1 MFHKSRPL
9 IDFAFFPEYVYLTPM
24 TRNVIKV
31 CSLSL
36 KKGLGAA
43 WSILI
48 IMIPVSFV
56 MTLLQYTGFLEHLT
70 WILEPFMSIFSLP
83 AEASMAL
90 IMGALINIYAG
101 IAVMGTMSLDLWSI
115 NIIAVMMLIC
125 HNLIV
130 ESAVQSKTGVSGLK
144 MTAFRIVAA
153 FSMGLCLTFLL
164 PETLKSQQWAMG
176 TVVNAQTLTFLEMLM
191 VWAVQTSL
199 LTFKVILIVL
209 GLTVMMDLM
218 RYYRL
223 FTPVVSLLRPFT
235 QINGLPYTSAFMWMA
250 GIVFGLAYGSGILI
264 AESKAGHLD
273 QDALTRLNLSLG
285 ISHSLIEDSF
295 LFVAI
300 GASLFWV
307 LVPRV
312 IAAAVVVWVF
322 VLARSYMESRRDSVS
337 KA

>member
-1 MFHKSRPL
+1 M
-9 IDFAFFPEYVYLTPM
+9 V
-24 TRNVIKV
+24 RNLMQV
-31 CSLSL
+31 CLVSFR
-36 KKGLGAA
+36 KGLGAA

-56 MTLLQYTGFLEHLT
+56 MTLLQYTGFLKHLT
-70 WILEPFMSIFSLP
+70 WILAPFMSMFSLP

-90 IMGALINIYAG
+90 IVGALINIYAG
-101 IAVMGTMSLDLWSI
+101 IAVMGTMSLSLWDI

-153 FSMGLCLTFLL
+153 FSMGLFLSLVL
-164 PETLKSQQWAMG
+164 PESFRSQQWAMG
-176 TVVNAQTLTFLEMLM
+176 AVVDVRTQPLFEMLM
-191 VWAVQTSL
+191 VWSLQTAL
-199 LTFKVILIVL
+199 LTLKVILIIL
-209 GLTVMMDLM
+209 GLTVMIDLM

-223 FTPVVSLLRPFT
+223 FTPVVSILRPFT
-235 QINGLPYTSAFMWMA
+235 RINGLPHESAFMWMA
-250 GIVFGLAYGSGILI
+250 GLVFGLAYGSGVLI
-264 AESKAGHLD
+264 AESRAGHLD
-273 QDALTRLNLSLG
+273 RDGLIRLNLSLG
-285 ISHSLIEDSF
+285 ISHSLIEDTL

-312 IAAAVVVWVF
+312 IAAALVVWAF
-322 VLARSYMESRRDSVS
+322 VLARSYIENRRGSVS
-337 KA
+337 KI